1 MNKRILL
8 QSFDTSLIPF
18 NTKADYD
25 ILENT
30 YNESKFVERSN
41 PKTGIN
47 GLIPLVELAISSAF
61 AYRKI
66 KR

>member
-1 MNKRILL
+1 MLN
-8 QSFDTSLIPF
+8 SFDTSFIPF

-25 ILENT
+25 NLENIN
-30 YNESKFVERSN
+30 NESKFAERSK

-47 GLIPLVELAISSAF
+47 GLIPLVGLAIPSAF